1 MVTVKRNES
10 GRSNTLVLERTEVAN
25 NTNTLSDE
33 LLAERVIDE
42 LLAVEKY
49 DAVEDVAFVNEKIST
64 LDREIEGFSFREED
78 LQTPSSTTMQFK
90 GKESAEDFYNDS
102 IAESS
107 FSYKLNK
114 KGKMLIAIYSIAV
127 AFILALIVLN
137 TGVINSIQAR
147 LNEKAQEVAQLQ
159 AEYAQITE
167 ELDLVSSDEYV
178 IDKAI
183 NEYNMSK

>member
-10 GRSNTLVLERTEVAN
+10 GRNNTLVLERTEVSS
-25 NTNTLSDE
+25 NTNALSDE

-49 DAVEDVAFVNEKIST
+49 DDACDVAFVDEKISS
-64 LDREIEGFSFREED
+64 LDKQVESFSFTHED

-90 GKESAEDFYNDS
+90 GKESAEDFYNNS
-102 IAESS
+102 ISESS

-147 LNEKAQEVAQLQ
+147 LNAKAQEVANLQ
-159 AEYAQITE
+159 AEYVQITE
-167 ELDLVSSDEYV
+167 ELDYVSSDEYV
-178 IDKAI
+178 IDKAV